1 MSGSYPPSRPAQR
14 PGRPIATQNQPPA
27 APVAQAQ
34 SQAEAAAPVVPTATE
49 TKQPMVTSTVLAW
62 WRVFVVI
69 VCLVAAVVGPLVLND
84 NRNSLI
90 RVNDSAQQV
99 LRLEAVRGDVLAA
112 DAAANN
118 ALVDA
123 VETEPLDQGHTALLS
138 HASAVLAEAS
148 AARPDDAAQLA
159 AISAALTE
167 YTVVVSQ
174 GLTTRSSEQLGA
186 ASVMLDQRV
195 LSLLNEQIAL
205 NQQRL
210 EFSIGD
216 QRWLSILMALPIIVL
231 LGASVVVAQR
241 TRRIL
246 NIGLLIALGIAI
258 AVFAVTTQMVT
269 TSARSVGAVQSGP
282 VVQATA
288 ASGAYAS
295 ITEAKAWES
304 RVLLGIVPAGE
315 GEEMFEAAAAQAQA
329 RLEMLPEASAAGML
343 DQLAE
348 FRDAHAALIA
358 AGADGTARQVAR
370 AESDAAYGQ
379 LTEWLPQQATSI
391 GADLDGQLK
400 AHAETVRNATGG
412 IALGMVVA
420 ALAAGI
426 GISQPLRR
434 YR

>member
-1 MSGSYPPSRPAQR
+1 MTSYPPSRPVSR
-14 PGRPIATQNQPPA
+14 PGQ
-27 APVAQAQ
+27 PVATRNPGPQGAPAVAQ
-34 SQAEAAAPVVPTATE
+34 QAAPVVPTSGEPKA
-49 TKQPMVTSTVLAW
+49 QMSTSTVLAW

-69 VCLVAAVVGPLVLND
+69 VCLVAAVVGPLVLNE

-123 VETEPLDQGHTALLS
+123 VEGQPLDQGHIALLS
-138 HASAVLAEAS
+138 HASAVLVEAS
-148 AARPDDAAQLA
+148 AAQPADAEVLA
-159 AISAALTE
+159 TVNAALTE
-167 YTVVVSQ
+167 YAVQVSN
-174 GLTTRSSEQLGA
+174 GLA
-186 ASVMLDQRV
+186 ARDSDELARASATLDETV
-195 LSLLNEQIAL
+195 LSPLNEQIAL

-216 QRWLSILMALPIIVL
+216 QRWLSILMALPIVVL
-231 LGASVVVAQR
+231 LGASVVLAQR
-241 TRRIL
+241 TRRVI
-246 NIGLLIALGIAI
+246 NIGLVVALGIAI

-288 ASGAYAS
+288 ASGAYAA

-304 RVLLGIVPAGE
+304 RVLLGIVPAAQ
-315 GEEMFEAAAAQAQA
+315 GEEAFAKATDQA
-329 RLEMLPEASAAGML
+329 RAMLELLPAASTAGML
-343 DQLAE
+343 DRLTDFQS
-348 FRDAHAALIA
+348 AHADLIA
-358 AGADGTARQVAR
+358 AGSNPPARAVAR
-370 AESDAAYGQ
+370 TASDQAYNELTGWLPEQANSIGRDLDAQ
-379 LTEWLPQQATSI
+379 LT
-391 GADLDGQLK
+391 

-412 IALGMVVA
+412 IAAGLV
-420 ALAAGI
+420 LAAFAAGV
-426 GISQPLRR
+426 GVSQPLRR